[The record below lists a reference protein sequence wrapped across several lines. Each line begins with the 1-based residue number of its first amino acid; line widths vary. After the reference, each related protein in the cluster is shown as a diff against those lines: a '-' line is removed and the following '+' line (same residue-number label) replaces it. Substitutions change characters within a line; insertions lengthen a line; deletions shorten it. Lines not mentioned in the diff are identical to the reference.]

1 MFALTANDFI
11 LTLAGVIVFLGVIA
25 FVVGLFTLAFKVNNG
40 DFNEITSSSA
50 KLAEKGLTDDVF
62 RHGQWHF
69 RDSEIHYRNDQDE
82 SRSRDLHDHRLLCF
96 VRRGL
101 LSGRKNLI
109 TQLHC

>member
-50 KLAEKGLTDDVF
+50 KLAEKGLTDDVSDMVN
-62 RHGQWHF
+62 GI
-69 RDSEIHYRNDQDE
+69 SEILKSITE
-82 SRSRDLHDHRLLCF
+82 MTKTKVGVGIFMIIISF
-96 VRRGL
+96 VL
-101 LSGRKNLI
+101 FVVAYYLVGRIL
-109 TQLHC
+109 

>member
-50 KLAEKGLTDDVF
+50 KLAEKGLTDDVSDLVN
-62 RHGQWHF
+62 GI
-69 RDSEIHYRNDQDE
+69 SEILKSITE
-82 SRSRDLHDHRLLCF
+82 MTKTKVGVGIFMIIVSFVLL
-96 VRRGL
+96 VVAYYL
-101 LSGRKNLI
+101 VGRIL
-109 TQLHC
+109 